1 MRLIIGLENNRDLVL
16 MNPDRTFL
24 NSFFDWYEAT
34 SELEMEE
41 KHKSVYQ
48 ALQIGDESIR
58 IVIPFSK
65 ISFIYT
71 DRDRSEHA

>member
-41 KHKSVYQ
+41 KHKSVY
-48 ALQIGDESIR
+48 ALTDHVDNNIR
-58 IVIPFSK
+58 MAIPFSK

-71 DRDRSEHA
+71 ERGRT